1 MRDDQKWAVTTTTM
15 NGREWGIRFER
26 ARGFVFAL
34 QLNWAPAIRITLFG
48 WSLYVGRLIKVT
60 TTHYDLG
67 EIAASKGWVSGSI
80 KVH

>member
-1 MRDDQKWAVTTTTM
+1 MQNAQKWTVTTTTT

-48 WSLYVGRLIKVT
+48 WSLYVGRLLKVT
-60 TTHYDLG
+60 TITHNMDDV
-67 EIAASKGWVSGSI
+67 AASKGWVRDG
-80 KVH
+80 

>member
-1 MRDDQKWAVTTTTM
+1 MQNAQKWTVTTTTT

-48 WSLYVGRLIKVT
+48 WSLYAGRLIKVT
-60 TTHYDLG
+60 TIHHDIG
-67 EIAASKGWVSGSI
+67 EIAAIKGWAHNG
-80 KVH
+80 